1 MGMRAVQETWNP
13 NAQVSHM
20 NFAGNF
26 IYESKE
32 QTFGS
37 IFPS

>member
-1 MGMRAVQETWNP
+1 MRAVQETRNP

-20 NFAGNF
+20 NFTGNF
-26 IYESKE
+26 IYESEE
-32 QTFGS
+32 QTFGF